1 MCIHLILKIFISSIE
16 NRIIFSLEQLTKMHQ
31 QQEFLMIK
39 IRKSIK
45 QIKKRLDNVNKMKQ
59 RKIKITERNIIKEK
73 RIKNQRKYMH
83 GFDRYVYDNS
93 KRVKFLKWIYKGNV

>member
-16 NRIIFSLEQLTKMHQ
+16 NRIIFSLEQLIKMHQ

-59 RKIKITERNIIKEK
+59 RNKNYGTKHYK
-73 RIKNQRKYMH
+73 RKKNQKPAQ
-83 GFDRYVYDNS
+83 
-93 KRVKFLKWIYKGNV
+93 IYAWV